1 MYGLAVMLSISR
13 RTTIKNID
21 MILLFYRLRS
31 NGIGATIQNERLG
44 YFSHQGQTKNG
55 RKVYVRE
62 QNGAQTQYLYFWDW
76 GPNNGA
82 NWFIGLDPQLKP
94 RGNTMAEISIS
105 IEIKYFGG
113 DNNIIATFNI
123 IPCINQCIFMY
134 LKWLWLLSLFA

>member
-1 MYGLAVMLSISR
+1 MLL
-13 RTTIKNID
+13 ID
-21 MILLFYRLRS
+21 IFFFRLRS

-94 RGNTMAEISIS
+94 RGNKFKIFYIFLKARKYSIA
-105 IEIKYFGG
+105 
-113 DNNIIATFNI
+113 IAALT
-123 IPCINQCIFMY
+123 
-134 LKWLWLLSLFA
+134 LDD

>member
-94 RGNTMAEISIS
+94 RGNKFKIFYIFLKARKYSIAIHS
-105 IEIKYFGG
+105 STNLGCKR
-113 DNNIIATFNI
+113 
-123 IPCINQCIFMY
+123 
-134 LKWLWLLSLFA
+134 

>member
-1 MYGLAVMLSISR
+1 M
-13 RTTIKNID
+13 
-21 MILLFYRLRS
+21 RS

-94 RGNTMAEISIS
+94 RGKVHLVSQV
-105 IEIKYFGG
+105 G
-113 DNNIIATFNI
+113 
-123 IPCINQCIFMY
+123 IFY
-134 LKWLWLLSLFA
+134 LKFKYSEKATKFCEIFTLLLTT